1 MGDIMYTIEK
11 IENNI
16 VTLEDRN
23 TKILIDVEKNILP
36 KNIKDGDILEL
47 INNEYKINKQLTKA
61 TKNRIK
67 NKFNSLIK

>member
-23 TKILIDVEKNILP
+23 TKTLIDVEKNILP
-36 KNIKDGDILEL
+36 KNIKDGDILDL